1 VERTVVIGAGPY
13 GLSVAAHLKERGV
26 PTRVVGDAMSAWR
39 ENMPRG
45 MFLKSEPEASSLSS
59 PRPGS
64 TLRDYLREIGRKPL
78 GLDEPVPIDL
88 FVDYGL
94 WFQQR
99 CVPELEN
106 EHVTSLRRVGSAFEL
121 TFASGE
127 TLQASSVVVASGH
140 VSYAHVPA
148 ELLRVA
154 EGSPTPNGLVSH
166 SSQHR
171 DFDAFV
177 GRRVAVVGAGQ
188 SALESAALLHEAGA
202 HVTALVR
209 RNELAWNQQPDTTP
223 VSGPRRLLAP
233 RSGLGRGWRL
243 FVFGRAPAM
252 IRYLPDAKR
261 LELLTGVLGPAGAWW
276 LRDRVDG
283 AVDVQLGCKIASV
296 AAARDATRLSLDSES
311 SGSKSLEVD
320 HVLAATGYRVDLD
333 VLPFLDP
340 GLGAAVD
347 KISGAPRLDASF
359 ESSVPGLYFTGLAS
373 AATFG
378 PAMRF
383 VHGTRFAARRISAA
397 IARGD
402 RRSRAA

>member
-1 VERTVVIGAGPY
+1 MERTVVIGAGPY
-13 GLSVAAHLKERGV
+13 GLSVAAHLKEKGV

-45 MFLKSEPEASSLSS
+45 MFLKSEPDASSLSS

-64 TLRDYLREIGRKPL
+64 SLRDYLREIGRKPL
-78 GLDEPVPIDL
+78 AIDEPVPIAL

-99 CVPELEN
+99 CVPEVEN
-106 EHVTSLRRVGSAFEL
+106 EHVTGLRRVGSAFEL
-121 TFASGE
+121 TVASGE
-127 TLQASSVVVASGH
+127 TLRASNVVVASGH

-148 ELLRVA
+148 ELLRLA
-154 EGSPTPNGLVSH
+154 EGCPTPDGLVSH

-171 DFDAFV
+171 DFDAFA

-202 HVTALVR
+202 EVTAVVR
-209 RNELAWNQQPDTTP
+209 TNRLAWNQEPNTTH
-223 VSGPRRLLAP
+223 VSAPRRLLSP

-243 FVFGRAPAM
+243 FVFGRAPSM
-252 IRYLPDAKR
+252 IRHLPDAKR
-261 LELLTGVLGPAGAWW
+261 LELLTSVLGPAGAWW
-276 LRDRVDG
+276 LRDRIDG
-283 AVDVQLGCKIASV
+283 RIDVRLGCTISSV
-296 AAARDATRLSLDSES
+296 AGGRDATRLSLDSGSSDFES
-311 SGSKSLEVD
+311 IDVD
-320 HVLAATGYRVDLD
+320 HVLAATGYRVRLD

-340 GLGAAVD
+340 GLGAALE

-359 ESSVPGLYFTGLAS
+359 ETSVSGLYFTGLAS
-373 AATFG
+373 APTFG
-378 PAMRF
+378 PALRF
-383 VHGTRFAARRISAA
+383 VYGARFAARRISAA
-397 IARGD
+397 IARSG